1 MSSQKTRKIDN
12 RQDKL
17 EIPLPDN
24 GKISAPLLLISLVG
38 LLISLMSGFQESI
51 PFLNPLCSSASRNTV
66 EIHFLR
72 MPFWLWGVLFY
83 SVTALL
89 ALFRKETATWIAG
102 PAAGVEALLIL
113 LMIQLKA
120 PCLFCMANAV
130 VIIVLLVATFR
141 KELFWQQTTLAFIFF
156 VGLFF
161 WVPFENDLS
170 HSAAKSAAVPA
181 ADAMDASDSGIAA
194 TVGEEVITN
203 QRLDVLLGPKLLE
216 TRREIYRMKAEK
228 LDQVITEMILEKE
241 AKQQGKTLDE
251 LVAQI
256 APASSV
262 QVDESEIDKYM
273 QDNQQRLQEYKGNIA
288 DLRPR
293 IGTFLEQQK
302 KAQVIRDYVHGL
314 ESRYGVR
321 ILVPVPNPPK
331 ITVDTQGAPTTGPS
345 DAPVTVV
352 EFSDYECPACRST
365 HAVVKLIKA
374 MYGDKVHWI
383 FKDYPLKRHKEA
395 FKAAEASHCAQ
406 EQGKFWEYQE
416 SLFTT
421 PDLSPPNMV
430 NNAAQLGMSAEKFS
444 KCLQDERYN
453 ALVAKN
459 VQDAVQAGIDRT
471 PSFIINGILFAG
483 GPSLDNFKN
492 MIDEELKKAELQLQ
506 PVAKTQ

>member
-1 MSSQKTRKIDN
+1 M
-12 RQDKL
+12 
-17 EIPLPDN
+17 
-24 GKISAPLLLISLVG
+24 
-38 LLISLMSGFQESI
+38 
-51 PFLNPLCSSASRNTV
+51 
-66 EIHFLR
+66 
-72 MPFWLWGVLFY
+72 
-83 SVTALL
+83 
-89 ALFRKETATWIAG
+89 
-102 PAAGVEALLIL
+102 EAVLIL

-120 PCLFCMANAV
+120 PCVFCMANAV

-365 HAVVKLIKA
+365 HAGGKT
-374 MYGDKVHWI
+374 D
-383 FKDYPLKRHKEA
+383 
-395 FKAAEASHCAQ
+395 
-406 EQGKFWEYQE
+406 QGHLRRQ
-416 SLFTT
+416 SAV
-421 PDLSPPNMV
+421 DL
-430 NNAAQLGMSAEKFS
+430 
-444 KCLQDERYN
+444 
-453 ALVAKN
+453 
-459 VQDAVQAGIDRT
+459 
-471 PSFIINGILFAG
+471 
-483 GPSLDNFKN
+483 
-492 MIDEELKKAELQLQ
+492 
-506 PVAKTQ
+506 